1 MDARQLI
8 EAYKGQDHAEHGFRW
23 MKDDPH
29 LDAFYV
35 QKPDRVA
42 GIGMLLILGLQLVR
56 WMRSLVRSALKN
68 QPPLVLPDKRVLPA
82 PSDRVIIESL
92 APIWLTKVR
101 HQGQEWY
108 QWAVVPPHSTR
119 ILQALGT
126 DLDAI
131 FIAPT

>member
-1 MDARQLI
+1 
-8 EAYKGQDHAEHGFRW
+8 
-23 MKDDPH
+23 
-29 LDAFYV
+29 
-35 QKPDRVA
+35 
-42 GIGMLLILGLQLVR
+42 
-56 WMRSLVRSALKN
+56 MRSLVRSALKN

-108 QWAVVPPHSTR
+108 QWAAVPPHSTR